1 MYSKV
6 LTKTRY
12 ESVID
17 CSEWAIS
24 GYVTS
29 SSSISFNSV
38 YPTNLVLL
46 YVLNIFNQP
55 YTDKFMLMNILHLV
69 LKLMKYLFKGK

>member
-1 MYSKV
+1 MYSNI
-6 LTKTRY
+6 LTKTRH

-29 SSSISFNSV
+29 SSTISFEFCFFHEPHPPV
-38 YPTNLVLL
+38 C
-46 YVLNIFNQP
+46 FE
-55 YTDKFMLMNILHLV
+55 HL
-69 LKLMKYLFKGK
+69 